1 MTASEEIKLQAK
13 MSEWKC
19 LDINSCLNCPYP
31 DCIRSVN
38 FRYPPKKKIIRVT
51 ELATGICR
59 EFDTIVGAG
68 RALHIANS
76 TMQNMV
82 KRGHA
87 HNGYIAKRIEAG
99 GV

>member
-1 MTASEEIKLQAK
+1 
-13 MSEWKC
+13 MSKWKC

-31 DCIRSVN
+31 DCIQGTQ
-38 FRYPPKKKIIRVT
+38 FQYPPKKRIIKVT

-59 EFDTIVGAG
+59 EFDTIRGAG
-68 RALHIANS
+68 REMHISTA

-87 HNGYIAKRIEAG
+87 HNGYVAKRVEIGE
-99 GV
+99 